1 MRLFRVAVSLV
12 LVLFSLS
19 LYGQTEQPKKEPKV
33 EEQKTGE
40 PKKEQKIVVTG
51 TLSRAMAIG
60 AETTGWT
67 IELDSETP
75 IDGKPVHS
83 VEISYP
89 KTEKLEKLN
98 NQRVKAKGKITH
110 QQGVET
116 GERTVL
122 AVSSIKQIKKK

>member
-89 KTEKLEKLN
+89 KTETLEKLN
-98 NQRVKAKGKITH
+98 NQRVKPGQDYASARRGDGRANRACRVVDQANQEK
-110 QQGVET
+110 
-116 GERTVL
+116 
-122 AVSSIKQIKKK
+122 